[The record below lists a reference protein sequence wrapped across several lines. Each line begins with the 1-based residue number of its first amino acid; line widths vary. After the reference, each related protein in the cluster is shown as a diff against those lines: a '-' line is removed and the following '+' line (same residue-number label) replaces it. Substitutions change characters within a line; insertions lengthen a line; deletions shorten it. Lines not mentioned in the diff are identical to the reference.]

1 MTGAIFI
8 SDNLVILDTPSLQY
22 KKCICKPVK
31 QWKLLYYLSNFFII
45 LQTSNDKCNHQVE
58 SFMALSKWA
67 PPTPGC
73 LLFIKSFQ
81 SNYQHHTTHPLE
93 EIKSTLKKH
102 SISKKERPL
111 AFFLHRKQ
119 MYLLILGNMSLVPDV
134 ETRKVLR
141 IVGYFQRRVMAVH
154 TTQRDV
160 RSGSFIS
167 VSSIFSI

>member
-1 MTGAIFI
+1 M
-8 SDNLVILDTPSLQY
+8 
-22 KKCICKPVK
+22 K

-81 SNYQHHTTHPLE
+81 SNYQHHTTHPLW

-102 SISKKERPL
+102 SIRKKKDYSHASCIESRCTCSYL
-111 AFFLHRKQ
+111 AICRWFRILKRGKSWGLLVTFKEESW
-119 MYLLILGNMSLVPDV
+119 LLILHREMFALEVLFLVRQYSQFS
-134 ETRKVLR
+134 ECAR
-141 IVGYFQRRVMAVH
+141 F
-154 TTQRDV
+154 TT
-160 RSGSFIS
+160 
-167 VSSIFSI
+167 